1 MKISRN
7 KLKEI
12 IRETLTENKEY
23 EQFFQTALDRAGKSI
38 PDMSDDEK
46 KSFFDKIDT
55 AWNGRG
61 EKKEVSEESD
71 SSSADF
77 QEFFKRSLEKA
88 GKSITSMTPD
98 EKEKFFNQI
107 DASWNGKGE
116 KKEVGESM
124 NGECDTCNKPV
135 EEPECE
141 DCGKNMNEAV
151 FVMDERPYG
160 KNGLI
165 IMIQDSGKSISAIFK
180 NKKNADKFNRND
192 ASDLTKLS
200 QLAKKLP
207 FGKAID
213 ESKLNERGEY
223 ENQTG
228 IKSSIARSREF
239 RSLFDDSRE
248 LRWIMDDTVKVYNW
262 NKGGLIFTNGKH
274 EIVVDVKHPMRML
287 LPMGP
292 VRQHIKAL
300 YNNKTENVN
309 EISLP
314 KLNGKLNIDKYN
326 GVVIYKTTDF
336 DNITKYHLLY
346 LKKQMGGDFVLKT
359 NAGIDLHSSE
369 IKNGSWNGIKIIRES
384 VNEDMTI
391 RRFLDPYTYFKDKS
405 SFQYRFKNIDNSKIK
420 ELIKFTK
427 SNGGDVESVGSNN
440 IWGITNSSKEQNQA
454 IWHYSQGILYYG
466 SSDLPRG
473 YTEYIQKLVKESV
486 DNSEPTLMIQ
496 LGGSGHYW
504 PWYLQK
510 IDSTHFKMVNNEKAL
525 STGAAMVHH
534 VGQHRGE
541 VYYDDLVKWL
551 HGSISVDKLNG
562 KKYKG
567 NG

>member
-116 KKEVGESM
+116 KKEVDESWKEM
-124 NGECDTCNKPV
+124 DGFVFTQESLDRAAETCT
-135 EEPECE
+135 

-192 ASDLTKLS
+192 ASDLNKLS

-223 ENQTG
+223 TNQTG

-239 RSLFDDSRE
+239 VSLFDDSRE
-248 LRWIMDDTVKVYNW
+248 LRWILHDKVKVYNW
-262 NKGGLIFTNGKH
+262 SEGGLVFTDGKH
-274 EIVVDVKHPMRML
+274 EIMVDPKKPMRML
-287 LPMGP
+287 IPMSP
-292 VRQHIKAL
+292 ARNVIKAL

-314 KLNGKLNIDKYN
+314 KLNRSGISSCITGKLKQSGKY
-326 GVVIYKTTDF
+326 
-336 DNITKYHLLY
+336 
-346 LKKQMGGDFVLKT
+346 
-359 NAGIDLHSSE
+359 
-369 IKNGSWNGIKIIRES
+369 
-384 VNEDMTI
+384 
-391 RRFLDPYTYFKDKS
+391 
-405 SFQYRFKNIDNSKIK
+405 
-420 ELIKFTK
+420 
-427 SNGGDVESVGSNN
+427 
-440 IWGITNSSKEQNQA
+440 IWK
-454 IWHYSQGILYYG
+454 
-466 SSDLPRG
+466 
-473 YTEYIQKLVKESV
+473 
-486 DNSEPTLMIQ
+486 
-496 LGGSGHYW
+496 
-504 PWYLQK
+504 
-510 IDSTHFKMVNNEKAL
+510 
-525 STGAAMVHH
+525 
-534 VGQHRGE
+534 
-541 VYYDDLVKWL
+541 
-551 HGSISVDKLNG
+551 
-562 KKYKG
+562 
-567 NG
+567 